1 MVCFDV
7 LQVQNFHRLGYLKEI
22 ATMLYA
28 RDFLFALFTAGARAA
43 ALFIFAMVLLLSANI
58 SGFAQSQAL
67 NGQIEGTVTDPNG
80 AIIPNASITIV
91 NIETGTTR
99 TITTDDSGVY
109 RAPLLPLGTYRVTAE
124 APNFKK
130 LVREGITLTTGQT
143 ATVALTLEAGQVSEV
158 VTVTAD
164 APIADPAKIDLG
176 RVMNTVEVHNLPL
189 VSRNPYNFALLQSNV
204 TGRPNVEF
212 GVPRINANGYAR
224 RTNYQLDGNNNTQS
238 DRSGIR
244 LMPISELF
252 VSEVQLVTNGFA
264 PEFGN
269 TPGLI
274 MNAVTPAGTNDYHG
288 HVSYRFRRTSFSSRP
303 FFSDPTKPKPKTKV
317 DDFTGAVGGPFIHN
331 RWHFYAGA
339 EKLSRDLAGEPQ
351 RVITIS
357 SVNQQALIAAGV
369 PAGAFPNS
377 IPTAQKVK
385 FFIFRTDVRLTDK
398 HSLVGRVN
406 SFRNN
411 SPDNIAGGTQTLER
425 SIDFVDQSDSVGLQ
439 LISSFTP
446 TLLNEA
452 RYQYARRYSQNL
464 PNSNSG
470 SSPSIVI
477 VGAQAALFGAPENPN
492 TIAPLETSTQFV
504 DNVTIARATHTMK
517 FGGGLNRIADTQK
530 AGIFARY
537 TFLSIT
543 DYVAAKNG
551 TSPLGYRD
559 YVETFGDPQVS
570 FRSVFYNFF
579 GQDDWK
585 VTPRLK
591 VNYGVRYDLYAVPQA
606 PADAPLAFSQKFR
619 TDKNNFAP
627 RLGVVYLLREGDR
640 PTVVRGSM
648 GIYYDPPQT
657 DLYRRAIQNNGSPK
671 FFNFTFASATAGA
684 PRFPNTLGSLPAG
697 ATLPVQSVEA
707 VAPDFSNLYAFHTN
721 AQVEQALSK
730 NLSLTAGVIYSKGTH
745 IPVYRN
751 INVIN
756 PVRFLADGRPVF
768 NAATISTA
776 TRLYPQFNNVLLAES
791 VGNSNY
797 TAGTISLNKRFWS
810 GYQFSANY
818 TYSHAIDD
826 APEQNLVATQFSNL
840 VLSDPTNR
848 ARDRGNSQADQRHT
862 FVMSFVGRP
871 KFQVENSFLQRLVND
886 NQLGFI
892 ATANSGESFNI
903 VSNRDLNLDNF
914 GGGNSDRPLFI
925 GRNTGRTPRQINV
938 DMRYSR
944 FVRITERFNVEAFGE
959 FINVFNHKSV
969 FQVSGTV
976 DTDVNGVLSAP
987 LPNFITRPN
996 SNAQA
1001 LDARLFQLGF
1011 KFNF

>member
-1 MVCFDV
+1 MRYPKDILSERSTSVV
-7 LQVQNFHRLGYLKEI
+7 RG
-22 ATMLYA
+22 
-28 RDFLFALFTAGARAA
+28 A
-43 ALFIFAMVLLLSANI
+43 ALFVFAVALLLSTNVTD
-58 SGFAQSQAL
+58 FAQSQAL

-80 AIIPNASITIV
+80 ATIPNASVIIV

-99 TITTDDSGVY
+99 TVTTDDSGVY

-130 LVREGITLTTGQT
+130 LVREGITLATGQT
-143 ATVALTLEAGQVSEV
+143 ATVALALEAGQVSEV
-158 VTVTAD
+158 VTISGD
-164 APIADPAKIDLG
+164 APIVDPGKIDLG

-189 VSRNPYNFALLQSNV
+189 VSRNPFNFALLQSNV

-274 MNAVTPAGTNDYHG
+274 MNAVTPSGTNDYHG

-317 DDFTGAVGGPFIHN
+317 DDFTAAVGGPIISN
-331 RWHFYAGA
+331 RWHFYAGF
-339 EKLSRDLAGEPQ
+339 EKLSRDLGGEPQ

-357 SVNQQALIAAGV
+357 QANQQALVAAGV
-369 PAGAFPNS
+369 AASAFPNS

-385 FFIFRTDVRLTDK
+385 FFIFRTDVRLTDQ

-411 SPDNIAGGTQTLER
+411 SPDNISGGTQTLER

-439 LISSFTP
+439 LISAFTP
-446 TLLNEA
+446 TFLNEA
-452 RYQYARRYSQNL
+452 RYQYAKRYSQNL
-464 PNSNSG
+464 PNANSG
-470 SSPSIVI
+470 TAPSIVI
-477 VGAQAALFGAPENPN
+477 AGAQAALFGAPENPN
-492 TIAPLETSTQFV
+492 TIAPLEASNQFL
-504 DNVTIARATHTMK
+504 DNVTITRGTHTMK
-517 FGGGLNRIADTQK
+517 FGGGFNVIDDTQK

-537 TFLSIT
+537 TFPSIAA
-543 DYVAAKNG
+543 YVAAKNG
-551 TSPLGYRD
+551 TSPLGYSN
-559 YVETFGDPQVS
+559 YVESFGEPSVS
-570 FRSVFYNFF
+570 FRSIFYNFF
-579 GQDDWK
+579 GQDDWR

-591 VNYGVRYDLYAVPQA
+591 VNYGVRYDLYAVPEA
-606 PADAPLAFSQKFR
+606 PANAPLALSQKFR

-657 DLYRRAIQNNGSPK
+657 DLYRRAIQNNGSPI
-671 FFNFTFASATAGA
+671 FFNFTFNPTTAGA
-684 PRFPNTLGSLPAG
+684 PSFPNTLGSLPAG
-697 ATLPVQSVEA
+697 AALPRQSVEA

-730 NLSLTAGVIYSKGTH
+730 NLSLTAGIIYSKGTH

-751 INVIN
+751 INPIN
-756 PVRFLADGRPVF
+756 PVASLADGRPIF
-768 NAATISTA
+768 SATINA
-776 TRLYPQFNNVLLAES
+776 TTRVYPQFNNVLLAES

-871 KFQVENSFLQRLVND
+871 KFQIENSFLRRLLND

-892 ATANSGESFNI
+892 ATANTGESFNI
-903 VSNRDLNLDNF
+903 VSTTDLNND
-914 GGGNSDRPLFI
+914 GVGAGNSDRPLFI
-925 GRNTGRTPRQINV
+925 GRNTGRTPRQLNV

-944 FVRITERFNVEAFGE
+944 FVRITERYNVEVFGE
-959 FINVFNHKSV
+959 FINLFNIKSI
-969 FQVSGTV
+969 FQVNGAV
-976 DTDVNGVLSAP
+976 ATDAAGNLLAP
-987 LPNFITRPN
+987 LPDFTTRNP
-996 SNAQA
+996 SA
-1001 LDARLFQLGF
+1001 LDSRLFQLGI

>member
-1 MVCFDV
+1 MPANYSLDNVSH
-7 LQVQNFHRLGYLKEI
+7 NFSHS
-22 ATMLYA
+22 
-28 RDFLFALFTAGARAA
+28 ARA
-43 ALFIFAMVLLLSANI
+43 LVLLLVGMSLLIFAAARVD
-58 SGFAQSQAL
+58 AQSQAL
-67 NGQIEGTVTDPNG
+67 NAQIEGTVTDANG
-80 AIIPNASITIV
+80 AAIPNAVITIF

-99 TITTDDSGVY
+99 TVNTDDSGVY
-109 RAPLLPLGTYRVTAE
+109 RAPLLPLGNYRVTVE

-130 LVREGITLTTGQT
+130 LVRDGITLTTGQT
-143 ATVALTLEAGQVSEV
+143 ATVALSLEPGQVSEI
-158 VTVTAD
+158 VTITSD

-176 RVMNTVEVHNLPL
+176 RVMNSMEVHNLPL

-252 VSEVQLVTNGFA
+252 VNEVQLVTNGFA

-274 MNAVTPAGTNDYHG
+274 MNAVTPSGTNGFHG
-288 HVSYRFRRTSFSSRP
+288 HVSYRFRRTPFSSRP

-317 DDFTGAVGGPFIHN
+317 DDLTAAIGGPIIRN
-331 RWHFYAGA
+331 RWHFYTGF
-339 EKLSRDLAGEPQ
+339 EDVSRDLAGEPQ

-357 SVNQQALIAAGV
+357 QANQQALIAAGV
-369 PAGAFPNS
+369 PSAAFPNS

-385 FFIFRTDVRLTDK
+385 FFIVRTDVQLTNK

-406 SFRNN
+406 DFRNN

-439 LISSFTP
+439 LVSAFTP

-464 PNSNSG
+464 PNGNSG
-470 SSPSIVI
+470 TGPSIVI
-477 VGAQAALFGAPENPN
+477 TGAQAALFGSPENPN
-492 TIAPLETSTQFV
+492 TIAPLETSNQFL
-504 DNVTIARATHTMK
+504 DNITITHGTHTMK
-517 FGGGLNRIADTQK
+517 FGGGFNVINDTQK
-530 AGIFARY
+530 SGIFARY
-537 TFLSIT
+537 TFPSIAA
-543 DYVAAKNG
+543 YVAAKNG
-551 TSPLGYRD
+551 TAPFGYTSF
-559 YVETFGDPQVS
+559 VESFGNPSVS
-570 FRSVFYNFF
+570 FRSVFYDFF
-579 GQDDWK
+579 AQDDWK

-591 VNYGVRYDLYAVPQA
+591 INYGVRYDLYDVPE
-606 PADAPLAFSQKFR
+606 ADPNAPLALSRNFR
-619 TDKNNFAP
+619 VDKNNIAP

-640 PTVVRGSM
+640 PTVVRGSA

-657 DLYRRAIQNNGSPK
+657 DLYRRAIQNNGSPV
-671 FFNFTFASATAGA
+671 FFNFTFNPTTAGA
-684 PRFPNTLGSLPAG
+684 PSFPNTLGSLPTG
-697 ATLPVQSVEA
+697 AALPRQSVEA
-707 VAPDFSNLYAFHTN
+707 VAPEFSNLYAFHVN
-721 AQVEQALSK
+721 GQVEQALS
-730 NLSLTAGVIYSKGTH
+730 NNYSLTAGLIYSKGTH

-751 INVIN
+751 INPIN
-756 PVRFLADGRPVF
+756 PTGALADGRPIF
-768 NAATISTA
+768 SSTINAT
-776 TRLYPQFNNVLLAES
+776 TRLYPQFNNVVMAES

-797 TAGTISLNKRFWS
+797 TAGTISLNKRFS
-810 GYQFSANY
+810 RGYQFSANY
-818 TYSHAIDD
+818 TLSHAIDD

-848 ARDRGNSQADQRHT
+848 SRDRGNSQADQRHT

-871 KFQVENSFLQRLVND
+871 TFNFENSFVRHLVND

-892 ATANSGESFNI
+892 ATANSGETFNI
-903 VSNRDLNLDNF
+903 VSTLDLNND
-914 GGGNSDRPLFI
+914 GVGAGSSDRPLFI
-925 GRNTGRTPRQINV
+925 GRNTGHTPNQYNV

-944 FVRITERFNVEAFGE
+944 FIHITERFNVEAFGE
-959 FINVFNHKSV
+959 FINIFNINSI
-969 FQVSGTV
+969 FQVNGAV
-976 DTDVNGVLSAP
+976 ATDAAGNLTAP
-987 LPNFITRPN
+987 LPDFTKRNP
-996 SNAQA
+996 SA
-1001 LDARLFQLGF
+1001 LDSRLFQLGF

>member
-1 MVCFDV
+1 MRYPENILSERSTRLVRGIV
-7 LQVQNFHRLGYLKEI
+7 LS
-22 ATMLYA
+22 A
-28 RDFLFALFTAGARAA
+28 FAVA
-43 ALFIFAMVLLLSANI
+43 LLLVFNFNAL
-58 SGFAQSQAL
+58 AQSQAL
-67 NGQIEGTVTDPNG
+67 NGQIEGTVTDSTG
-80 AIIPNASITIV
+80 AIIPKASVTIL

-99 TITTDDSGVY
+99 IVTTDDSGVY

-130 LVREGITLTTGQT
+130 LVRDGITLTTGQI
-143 ATVALTLEAGQVSEV
+143 ATVALALEPGQVSEV
-158 VTVTAD
+158 VTITGD
-164 APIADPAKIDLG
+164 APIADPGKIDLG
-176 RVMNTVEVHNLPL
+176 RVMNAVEVRNLPL

-274 MNAVTPAGTNDYHG
+274 MNAVTPSGTNDYHG
-288 HVSYRFRRTSFSSRP
+288 HVSYRFRRTGFSARP
-303 FFSDPTKPKPKTKV
+303 FFSDPTKPKPTTKV
-317 DDFTGAVGGPFIHN
+317 DDFTAAAGGPIIAN
-331 RWHFYAGA
+331 RWHFYAGF
-339 EKLSRDLAGEPQ
+339 EILSRDLGGEPQ

-357 SVNQQALIAAGV
+357 QQNQQALIATGV
-369 PAGAFPNS
+369 PATAFPNS
-377 IPTAQKVK
+377 IPTGQKVK
-385 FFIFRTDVRLTDK
+385 FFIFRTDVHLTDK

-439 LISSFTP
+439 LISAFTP
-446 TLLNEA
+446 TFLNEA

-464 PNSNSG
+464 PNDSSG
-470 SSPSIVI
+470 PAPTIAI
-477 VGAQAALFGAPENPN
+477 TGAQAALFGAPENPN
-492 TIAPLETSTQFV
+492 TIAPLETSNQLL
-504 DNVTIARATHTMK
+504 DNVTVTRGTHTMK
-517 FGGGLNRIADTQK
+517 FGGGFNVIDDEQK
-530 AGIFARY
+530 SGIFARY
-537 TFLSIT
+537 TFSSIAAY
-543 DYVAAKNG
+543 DAAKNG
-551 TSPLGYRD
+551 TAPRGYTN
-559 YVETFGDPQVS
+559 YVETFGDPAVK

-579 GQDDWK
+579 AQDDWR

-591 VNYGVRYDLYAVPQA
+591 INYGVRYDLYAVPDA
-606 PADAPLAFSQKFR
+606 PANAPLPFSQNFR

-627 RLGVVYLLREGDR
+627 RLGIVYLLREGER
-640 PTVVRGSM
+640 PTIVRGSM

-657 DLYRRAIQNNGSPK
+657 DLYRRAIQNNGSPI
-671 FFNFTFASATAGA
+671 FFNFTFNPTTAGA
-684 PRFPNTLGSLPAG
+684 PSFPNTLGSLPPG
-697 ATLPVQSVEA
+697 ATLPRQSVEA

-721 AQVEQALSK
+721 AQLEHALSK
-730 NLSLTAGVIYSKGTH
+730 DLSLTVGVIYSKGTH

-751 INVIN
+751 INPIN
-756 PVRFLADGRPVF
+756 PVGSLADGRPIF
-768 NAATISTA
+768 SSTISAA
-776 TRLYPQFNNVLLAES
+776 TRLFPQFNNVLLAES

-797 TAGTISLNKRFWS
+797 TAGTISLNKRFWK

-871 KFQVENSFLQRLVND
+871 TFHFENSFWRRLANN

-892 ATANSGESFNI
+892 ATANTGESFNI
-903 VSNRDLNLDNF
+903 VSTSDLNND
-914 GGGNSDRPLFI
+914 GVGAGNSDRPLFI
-925 GRNTGRTPRQINV
+925 GRNTERTPRQLNV

-944 FVRITERFNVEAFGE
+944 FVPISERFNVEVFGE
-959 FINVFNHKSV
+959 FINLFNIKSI
-969 FQVSGTV
+969 FQVNGAV
-976 DTDVNGVLSAP
+976 ATDAAGNLLAP
-987 LPNFITRPN
+987 LPDFTTRNP
-996 SNAQA
+996 SA
-1001 LDARLFQLGF
+1001 LDSRLFQLGI
-1011 KFNF
+1011 KFSF

>member
-1 MVCFDV
+1 MHYPKTF
-7 LQVQNFHRLGYLKEI
+7 FSSS
-22 ATMLYA
+22 
-28 RDFLFALFTAGARAA
+28 FTPLVRGA
-43 ALFIFAMVLLLSANI
+43 ALSVFTVALLLSANT

-67 NGQIEGTVTDPNG
+67 NGQIEGTVTDRNG
-80 AIIPNASITIV
+80 AVIPNAAITIV
-91 NIETGTTR
+91 NVETGTSR
-99 TITTDDSGVY
+99 SVMTDDSGVY

-143 ATVALTLEAGQVSEV
+143 ATVALSMEAGQVSEV
-158 VTVTAD
+158 VTISGD
-164 APIADPAKIDLG
+164 APIADPGKIDLG
-176 RVMNTVEVHNLPL
+176 RVMNSVEVHNLPL

-212 GVPRINANGYAR
+212 GVPRINSNGYAR

-274 MNAVTPAGTNDYHG
+274 MNAVTPSGTNDYHG
-288 HVSYRFRRTSFSSRP
+288 HASYRFRRTSFSSRP

-317 DDFTGAVGGPFIHN
+317 DDFTAAVGGPIIRN
-331 RWHFYAGA
+331 RWHFYAGF

-357 SVNQQALIAAGV
+357 QADQQALIAAGV
-369 PAGAFPNS
+369 PSTAFPNS

-385 FFIFRTDVRLTDK
+385 FFIFRTDMQLTNK

-406 SFRNN
+406 DFRNN

-425 SIDFVDQSDSVGLQ
+425 SIDFIDASDSVGLQ
-439 LISSFTP
+439 LVSAFTP

-464 PNSNSG
+464 PNSHSG
-470 SSPSIVI
+470 TGPSIVI
-477 VGAQAALFGAPENPN
+477 TGAQAALFGSPENPN
-492 TIAPLETSTQFV
+492 TIAPLETSNQFL
-504 DNVTIARATHTMK
+504 DNVTITHGNHTMK
-517 FGGGLNRIADTQK
+517 FGGGLNVIKDTQK
-530 AGIFARY
+530 SGIFARY
-537 TFLSIT
+537 TFPSIAA
-543 DYVAAKNG
+543 YVAAKNG
-551 TSPLGYRD
+551 TSPLGYTN
-559 YVETFGDPQVS
+559 YVETFGDPRVS
-570 FRSVFYNFF
+570 FRSVFYDFF
-579 GQDDWK
+579 AQDDWR

-591 VNYGVRYDLYAVPQA
+591 INYGLRYDLYDLPQA
-606 PADAPLAFSQKFR
+606 PASAPLPFSQNFR
-619 TDKNNFAP
+619 VDRNNFAP
-627 RLGVVYLLREGDR
+627 RLGIVYSLREGNH

-657 DLYRRAIQNNGSPK
+657 DLYRRAIQNNGSPV
-671 FFNFTFASATAGA
+671 FFNFSFNPTTAGA

-697 ATLPVQSVEA
+697 ATLPRQSVEA
-707 VAPDFSNLYAFHTN
+707 VAPDFANLYAFHTN
-721 AQVEQALSK
+721 AQIEHALS
-730 NLSLTAGVIYSKGTH
+730 NDFSVTAGIIYSKGTH

-751 INVIN
+751 INPIN
-756 PVRFLADGRPVF
+756 PVATLADGRPIF
-768 NAATISTA
+768 SSTITAA

-797 TAGTISLNKRFWS
+797 TAAAISLNKRFS
-810 GYQFSANY
+810 RGYQFSANY
-818 TYSHAIDD
+818 TFSHAIDD

-848 ARDRGNSQADQRHT
+848 SRDRGNSQADQRHT

-871 KFQVENSFLQRLVND
+871 TFHTENNFLRHLIND

-892 ATANSGESFNI
+892 ATANSGETFNI
-903 VSNRDLNLDNF
+903 VSTSDLNND
-914 GGGNSDRPLFI
+914 GVGAGNSDRPLFI
-925 GRNTGRTPRQINV
+925 GRNTGRTPRQLNV

-944 FVRITERFNVEAFGE
+944 FVRITERFNVEVFGE
-959 FINVFNHKSV
+959 FINLFNINSI
-969 FQVSGTV
+969 FQVNGAV
-976 DTDVNGVLSAP
+976 ATDAAGNLLAP
-987 LPNFITRPN
+987 LPDFTKRNP
-996 SNAQA
+996 AA
-1001 LDARLFQLGF
+1001 LDSRLFQLGF

>member
-1 MVCFDV
+1 
-7 LQVQNFHRLGYLKEI
+7 
-22 ATMLYA
+22 MLYPQDILSK
-28 RDFLFALFTAGARAA
+28 RSTPVVRGA
-43 ALFIFAMVLLLSANI
+43 ALFVFAMALLLSANV
-58 SGFAQSQAL
+58 SSFAQSQAL

-109 RAPLLPLGTYRVTAE
+109 RAPLLPLGTYRVTVE

-158 VTVTAD
+158 VTISAD

-176 RVMNTVEVHNLPL
+176 RVMNSVEVHNLPL

-274 MNAVTPAGTNDYHG
+274 MNAVTPAGTNAYHG
-288 HVSYRFRRTSFSSRP
+288 HASYRFRRTSFSARP

-317 DDFTGAVGGPFIHN
+317 DDFTGAVGGPIIQN
-331 RWHFYAGA
+331 RWHFYVGA

-357 SVNQQALIAAGV
+357 QANQQALVAAGV
-369 PAGAFPNS
+369 PAAAFPNS

-385 FFIFRTDVRLTDK
+385 FFIVRTDVQLTNQ

-406 SFRNN
+406 DFRNN

-425 SIDFVDQSDSVGLQ
+425 SIDFIDQSDSVGLQ
-439 LISSFTP
+439 LVSTFTP
-446 TLLNEA
+446 TLFNEA

-464 PNSNSG
+464 PNSHSG
-470 SSPSIVI
+470 TGPSIMI
-477 VGAQAALFGAPENPN
+477 TGAQAALFGSPENPN
-492 TIAPLETSTQFV
+492 TIAPLETSNQFL
-504 DNVTIARATHTMK
+504 DNLTITRGSHTMK
-517 FGGGLNRIADTQK
+517 FGGGFNVIKDTQK

-537 TFLSIT
+537 TFPSIAA
-543 DYVAAKNG
+543 YVAAKNG
-551 TSPLGYRD
+551 TSPLGYSN
-559 YVETFGDPQVS
+559 YVESFGNPSVS

-591 VNYGVRYDLYAVPQA
+591 INYGVRYDLYVVPQA
-606 PADAPLAFSQKFR
+606 PANAPLAFSQKFR

-627 RLGVVYLLREGDR
+627 RLGVVYLLRDGDH

-648 GIYYDPPQT
+648 GFYYDPPQT
-657 DLYRRAIQNNGSPK
+657 DLYRRAIQNNGSPV
-671 FFNFTFASATAGA
+671 FFNFTFNPTTTGA
-684 PRFPNTLGSLPAG
+684 PSFPNTLGSLPAG
-697 ATLPVQSVEA
+697 AALPRQSVEA
-707 VAPDFSNLYAFHTN
+707 VAPDFSNLYAFHSN
-721 AQVEQALSK
+721 AQIEHALSR
-730 NLSLTAGVIYSKGTH
+730 NYSLTGGIIYSKGTH
-745 IPVYRN
+745 LPVYRN
-751 INVIN
+751 INPIN
-756 PVRFLADGRPVF
+756 PVGALADGRPIF
-768 NAATISTA
+768 SSTISAA

-791 VGNSNY
+791 AGNSRY
-797 TAGTISLNKRFWS
+797 IAGTVSLNKRFS
-810 GYQFSANY
+810 GGYQFSANY
-818 TYSHAIDD
+818 TLSHATDD

-848 ARDRGNSQADQRHT
+848 ARDHGASQADQRHT

-871 KFQVENSFLQRLVND
+871 TFQTENSFLRHLLND

-892 ATANSGESFNI
+892 ATANSGETFNI
-903 VSNRDLNLDNF
+903 VSTTDLNND
-914 GGGNSDRPLFI
+914 GVGAGNSDRPLNI
-925 GRNTGRTPRQINV
+925 NRNSGRTPRQLNV

-959 FINVFNHKSV
+959 FINVFNINSI
-969 FQVSGTV
+969 FQVNGAV
-976 DTDVNGVLSAP
+976 ATDAAGNLLAP
-987 LPNFITRPN
+987 LPDFTQRNP
-996 SNAQA
+996 SA
-1001 LDARLFQLGF
+1001 LDSRLFQLGF

>member
-1 MVCFDV
+1 
-7 LQVQNFHRLGYLKEI
+7 
-22 ATMLYA
+22 MLYPQDILSK
-28 RDFLFALFTAGARAA
+28 RSTPVVRAV
-43 ALFIFAMVLLLSANI
+43 ALFIFAMALLLSANV

-67 NGQIEGTVTDPNG
+67 NGQIEGTVTDSNG
-80 AIIPNASITIV
+80 AIIPNASIAIV
-91 NIETGTTR
+91 NIESGTTR

-143 ATVALTLEAGQVSEV
+143 ATVDLTLEAGQVSEV
-158 VTVTAD
+158 VTISAD

-176 RVMNTVEVHNLPL
+176 RVMNSVEVHNLPL

-274 MNAVTPAGTNDYHG
+274 MNAVTPSGTNDYHG
-288 HVSYRFRRTSFSSRP
+288 HVSYRFRRTAFSSRP

-317 DDFTGAVGGPFIHN
+317 DDFTAAGGGPIIRN
-331 RWHFYAGA
+331 RWHFYAGF
-339 EKLSRDLAGEPQ
+339 EKLRRDLAGEPI

-357 SVNQQALIAAGV
+357 QADQQALIAAGV
-369 PAGAFPNS
+369 PAAAFPNS
-377 IPTAQKVK
+377 IPAAQKVK
-385 FFIFRTDVRLTDK
+385 FFIVRTDAQLTDK

-406 SFRNN
+406 VFRNN
-411 SPDNIAGGTQTLER
+411 SPDNINGGTQTLER

-439 LISSFTP
+439 LVSTFTP
-446 TLLNEA
+446 TLFNEA

-464 PNSNSG
+464 PNSHSG
-470 SSPSIVI
+470 TGPSIVI
-477 VGAQAALFGAPENPN
+477 TGAQAALFGSPENPN
-492 TIAPLETSTQFV
+492 TIAPLETSNQFL
-504 DNVTIARATHTMK
+504 DNVTITRHTHTMK
-517 FGGGLNRIADTQK
+517 FGVGLNVIKDTQK

-537 TFLSIT
+537 TFPSIAA
-543 DYVAAKNG
+543 YVAAKNG
-551 TSPLGYRD
+551 TSPLGYSN
-559 YVETFGDPQVS
+559 YVESFGNPSVS

-585 VTPRLK
+585 ATPRLK

-606 PADAPLAFSQKFR
+606 PANAPLAFSQKFR

-627 RLGVVYLLREGDR
+627 RLGVVYLLQDGDH

-657 DLYRRAIQNNGSPK
+657 DLYRRAIQNNGSPV
-671 FFNFTFASATAGA
+671 FFNFTFNPTTTGA
-684 PRFPNTLGSLPAG
+684 PSFPNTLGSLPPG
-697 ATLPVQSVEA
+697 AALPRQSVEA
-707 VAPDFSNLYAFHTN
+707 VAPDFSNLYAFHSN
-721 AQVEQALSK
+721 AQIEHALSR
-730 NLSLTAGVIYSKGTH
+730 NYSLTGGIIYSKGTH
-745 IPVYRN
+745 LPVYRN
-751 INVIN
+751 INPIN
-756 PVRFLADGRPVF
+756 PVGALADGRPIF
-768 NAATISTA
+768 SSTISAA

-791 VGNSNY
+791 AGNSRY
-797 TAGTISLNKRFWS
+797 IAGTVSLNKRFS
-810 GYQFSANY
+810 RGYQFSANY
-818 TYSHAIDD
+818 TLSHATDD

-848 ARDRGNSQADQRHT
+848 ARDHGASQADQRHT

-871 KFQVENSFLQRLVND
+871 TFQIENSFLRHLLND

-892 ATANSGESFNI
+892 ATANSGETFNI
-903 VSNRDLNLDNF
+903 VSTTDLNND
-914 GGGNSDRPLFI
+914 GVGAGNSDRPLNI
-925 GRNTGRTPRQINV
+925 SRNSGRTPRQLNI
-938 DMRYSR
+938 DIRYSR

-959 FINVFNHKSV
+959 FINVFNIKSI
-969 FQVSGTV
+969 FQVNGAV
-976 DTDVNGVLSAP
+976 ATDAAGNLLAP
-987 LPNFITRPN
+987 LPDFTQRNP
-996 SNAQA
+996 SA
-1001 LDARLFQLGF
+1001 LDSRLFQVGF

>member
-1 MVCFDV
+1 
-7 LQVQNFHRLGYLKEI
+7 
-22 ATMLYA
+22 MLYPKDLLSK
-28 RDFLFALFTAGARAA
+28 RSTPVVRGAT
-43 ALFIFAMVLLLSANI
+43 LFIFAVALLLSTNVTD
-58 SGFAQSQAL
+58 FAQSQAL

-80 AIIPNASITIV
+80 ATIPNATVIIV

-99 TITTDDSGVY
+99 TLTTDDSGVY

-130 LVREGITLTTGQT
+130 LVREGITLTTGQI
-143 ATVALTLEAGQVSEV
+143 ATVALALEAGQVSEV
-158 VTVTAD
+158 VTISGD
-164 APIADPAKIDLG
+164 APIVDPGKIDLG

-274 MNAVTPAGTNDYHG
+274 MNAVTPSGTNEYHG
-288 HVSYRFRRTSFSSRP
+288 HASYRFRRTSFSARP
-303 FFSDPTKPKPKTKV
+303 FFSDITKPKPKTKV
-317 DDFTGAVGGPFIHN
+317 DDFTAAVGGPIISN
-331 RWHFYAGA
+331 RWHFYGGF
-339 EKLSRDLAGEPQ
+339 EKLSRDLGGEPQ
-351 RVITIS
+351 RVITVS
-357 SVNQQALIAAGV
+357 QANQQALVAAGV
-369 PAGAFPNS
+369 PTSAFPSS

-385 FFIFRTDVRLTDK
+385 FFIFRTDVRLTDQ

-439 LISSFTP
+439 LISAFTP
-446 TLLNEA
+446 TFLNEV
-452 RYQYARRYSQNL
+452 RYQYAKRYSQNL
-464 PNSNSG
+464 PNANSG
-470 SSPSIVI
+470 TAPSIVI
-477 VGAQAALFGAPENPN
+477 AGAQAALFGAPENPN
-492 TIAPLETSTQFV
+492 TIAPLESSNQFL
-504 DNVTIARATHTMK
+504 DNVTITRGTHTMK
-517 FGGGLNRIADTQK
+517 FGGGFNRIADTQK

-537 TFLSIT
+537 TFPSIAA
-543 DYVAAKNG
+543 YVAAKNG
-551 TSPLGYRD
+551 TSPLGYTN
-559 YVETFGDPQVS
+559 YVESFGDPSVS

-579 GQDDWK
+579 GQDDWR

-606 PADAPLAFSQKFR
+606 PANAPLAFSQKFR

-657 DLYRRAIQNNGSPK
+657 DLYRRAIQNNGSPV
-671 FFNFTFASATAGA
+671 FFNFTFNPTTAGA
-684 PRFPNTLGSLPAG
+684 PSFPNTLGSLPAG
-697 ATLPVQSVEA
+697 AALPRQSVEA

-751 INVIN
+751 INPIN
-756 PVRFLADGRPVF
+756 SVVSLADGRPIF
-768 NAATISTA
+768 SSTISAA

-791 VGNSNY
+791 VGNSTY

-848 ARDRGNSQADQRHT
+848 ARDRGNAQADQRHT

-871 KFQVENSFLQRLVND
+871 KFQVENSFLRRLIND

-892 ATANSGESFNI
+892 VTANTGESFNI
-903 VSNRDLNLDNF
+903 VSTSDLNND
-914 GGGNSDRPLFI
+914 GVGAGNSDRPLFL
-925 GRNTGRTPRQINV
+925 GRNTGRTPRQLNV

-944 FVRITERFNVEAFGE
+944 FVRITERYSVEVFGE
-959 FINVFNHKSV
+959 FINLFNIKSI
-969 FQVSGTV
+969 FQVNGAV
-976 DTDVNGVLSAP
+976 ATDAAGNLLAP
-987 LPNFITRPN
+987 LPDFTTRNP
-996 SNAQA
+996 SA
-1001 LDARLFQLGF
+1001 LDSRLFQLGI

>member
-1 MVCFDV
+1 MRYPKDILSKSSTPVV
-7 LQVQNFHRLGYLKEI
+7 RS
-22 ATMLYA
+22 
-28 RDFLFALFTAGARAA
+28 A
-43 ALFIFAMVLLLSANI
+43 ALFVFAVALLLSANA
-58 SGFAQSQAL
+58 SAFAQSQAL
-67 NGQIEGTVTDPNG
+67 NGQIEGAVFDPNG
-80 AIIPNASITIV
+80 ATIPNASVTIV

-99 TITTDDSGVY
+99 TVTTDDSGVY
-109 RAPLLPLGTYRVTAE
+109 RAPLLPLGTYRVTVE

-130 LVREGITLTTGQT
+130 LVREGITLTTGQI
-143 ATVALTLEAGQVSEV
+143 ATVTLALEAGQVSEV
-158 VTVTAD
+158 VTISGD
-164 APIADPAKIDLG
+164 APIVDPGKIDLG

-274 MNAVTPAGTNDYHG
+274 MNAVTPSGTNDYHG
-288 HVSYRFRRTSFSSRP
+288 HVSYRFRRTSFSARP
-303 FFSDPTKPKPKTKV
+303 FFSDPTRPKPTTKV
-317 DDFTGAVGGPFIHN
+317 DDFTAAVGGRIISN
-331 RWHFYAGA
+331 RWHFYGGF
-339 EKLSRDLAGEPQ
+339 EKLSRDLGGEPQ

-357 SVNQQALIAAGV
+357 QANQQALVAAGV
-369 PAGAFPNS
+369 PATAFPNS
-377 IPTAQKVK
+377 IPAAQKVK
-385 FFIFRTDVRLTDK
+385 FFIFRTDVRLTDQ

-439 LISSFTP
+439 LISAFTP
-446 TLLNEA
+446 QFLNEA

-464 PNSNSG
+464 PNDNSG
-470 SSPSIVI
+470 SGPSIVI

-492 TIAPLETSTQFV
+492 TIAPLESSSQFL
-504 DNVTIARATHTMK
+504 DNLTITHGTHTMK
-517 FGGGLNRIADTQK
+517 FGGGFNIIDDEQK
-530 AGIFARY
+530 SGIFARY
-537 TFLSIT
+537 TFPSISA
-543 DYVAAKNG
+543 YVAAKNG
-551 TSPLGYRD
+551 TNPLGYSN
-559 YVETFGDPQVS
+559 YVESFGDPSVS

-579 GQDDWK
+579 GQDDWR

-591 VNYGVRYDLYAVPQA
+591 VNYGVRYDFYAVPEA
-606 PADAPLAFSQKFR
+606 PANAPLAFSQKFR

-671 FFNFTFASATAGA
+671 FFNFTFNPTTSGA
-684 PRFPNTLGSLPAG
+684 PSFPNTLGSLPAG
-697 ATLPVQSVEA
+697 AALPRQSVEA

-730 NLSLTAGVIYSKGTH
+730 NLSLTAGIIYSKGTH

-751 INVIN
+751 INPIN
-756 PVRFLADGRPVF
+756 PVSSLADGRPIF
-768 NAATISTA
+768 SSTISAA

-871 KFQVENSFLQRLVND
+871 KFQVENSFLRRLVND

-892 ATANSGESFNI
+892 VTANTGESFNI
-903 VSNRDLNLDNF
+903 VSTTDLNND
-914 GGGNSDRPLFI
+914 GVGAGNSDRPLFI
-925 GRNTGRTPRQINV
+925 GRNTGRTPRQLNV

-944 FVRITERFNVEAFGE
+944 FVRITERFNVEVFGE
-959 FINVFNHKSV
+959 FINLFNINSI
-969 FQVSGTV
+969 FQVNGAV
-976 DTDVNGVLSAP
+976 ATDAAGNLLAP
-987 LPNFITRPN
+987 LPDFTTRNP
-996 SNAQA
+996 SA
-1001 LDARLFQLGF
+1001 LDSRLFQLGI

>member
-1 MVCFDV
+1 
-7 LQVQNFHRLGYLKEI
+7 
-22 ATMLYA
+22 MLYPKELLSKRSTPVVRGA
-28 RDFLFALFTAGARAA
+28 ALLVFALA
-43 ALFIFAMVLLLSANI
+43 LLLSANVTD
-58 SGFAQSQAL
+58 FAQSQAL

-80 AIIPNASITIV
+80 ATIPNASVIIV

-99 TITTDDSGVY
+99 TVTTDDSGVY

-143 ATVALTLEAGQVSEV
+143 ATVALALEAGQVSEV
-158 VTVTAD
+158 VTISGD
-164 APIADPAKIDLG
+164 APIVDPGKIDLG

-274 MNAVTPAGTNDYHG
+274 MNAVTPSGTNDYHG

-303 FFSDPTKPKPKTKV
+303 FFSDPTRPKPKTKV
-317 DDFTGAVGGPFIHN
+317 DDFTVAVGGPIISN
-331 RWHFYAGA
+331 RWHFYGGF
-339 EKLSRDLAGEPQ
+339 EKLSRDLGGEPQ

-357 SVNQQALIAAGV
+357 QTNREALVAAGV
-369 PAGAFPNS
+369 PASAFPNS

-439 LISSFTP
+439 LISAFTP
-446 TLLNEA
+446 TFLNEA

-464 PNSNSG
+464 PNDNSG
-470 SSPSIVI
+470 SGPSIVI

-492 TIAPLETSTQFV
+492 TIAPLESSSQFL
-504 DNVTIARATHTMK
+504 DNVTITHGTHTMK
-517 FGGGLNRIADTQK
+517 FGGGFNIISDTQK

-537 TFLSIT
+537 TFPSIAA
-543 DYVAAKNG
+543 YVAAKNG
-551 TSPLGYRD
+551 TNRLGYTS
-559 YVETFGDPQVS
+559 YLESFGDPQVS
-570 FRSVFYNFF
+570 FRSVFYNIFA
-579 GQDDWK
+579 QDDWR

-591 VNYGVRYDLYAVPQA
+591 INYGVRYDLYDVPQA
-606 PADAPLAFSQKFR
+606 VADAPLPLSQNFR
-619 TDKNNFAP
+619 VDKNNFAP
-627 RLGVVYLLREGDR
+627 RLGVVYALREGDR

-671 FFNFTFASATAGA
+671 FFNFSFNPTTAGA
-684 PRFPNTLGSLPAG
+684 PSFPNTLGSLPAG
-697 ATLPVQSVEA
+697 AALPRQSAEA
-707 VAPDFSNLYAFHTN
+707 VAPDFSNLYAFHVN

-730 NLSLTAGVIYSKGTH
+730 NLSLTAGLIHSKGTH

-751 INVIN
+751 INPIN
-756 PVRFLADGRPVF
+756 PVGSLADGRPIF
-768 NAATISTA
+768 SSTINAA

-871 KFQVENSFLQRLVND
+871 KFQVENSFLRRLIND

-892 ATANSGESFNI
+892 ATANTGESFNI
-903 VSNRDLNLDNF
+903 VSTSDLNND
-914 GGGNSDRPLFI
+914 GVGAGNSDRPLFI
-925 GRNTGRTPRQINV
+925 GRNTGRTPRQLNV

-944 FVRITERFNVEAFGE
+944 FVTITERYNVEVFGE
-959 FINVFNHKSV
+959 FINLFNIKSI
-969 FQVSGTV
+969 FQV
-976 DTDVNGVLSAP
+976 NGAVATNAAGNLLAP
-987 LPNFITRPN
+987 LPDFTTRNP
-996 SNAQA
+996 SA
-1001 LDARLFQLGF
+1001 LDSRLFQLGI